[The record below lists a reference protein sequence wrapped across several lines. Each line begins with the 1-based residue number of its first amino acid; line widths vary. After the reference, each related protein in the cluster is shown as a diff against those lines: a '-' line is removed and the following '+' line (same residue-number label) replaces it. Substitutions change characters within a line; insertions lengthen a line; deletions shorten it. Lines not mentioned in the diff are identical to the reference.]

1 MTTVFY
7 AGAIVVLPTIAV
19 YLAAYLSRR
28 WSHPHESTHRLATR
42 YAFAL
47 IPLGFAMWMAHY
59 SFHFFTSWEA
69 IIPATQR
76 FAGDLGVELL
86 GPPEWICAC
95 CRPAADWVL
104 RFELLALGAGLLTT
118 LYVALRIAESR
129 ASSTRQAI
137 GAAAPWG
144 LLAIALYAA
153 GVWILLQPMEM
164 RGTLPTDA
172 TVVAHSEASP

>member
-1 MTTVFY
+1 MR
-7 AGAIVVLPTIAV
+7 VV
-19 YLAAYLSRR
+19 
-28 WSHPHESTHRLATR
+28 ATR

-47 IPLGFAMWMAHY
+47 IPLGFAMWVAHY

-69 IIPATQR
+69 IIPAAQR

-118 LYVALRIAESR
+118 LYTALRIAESR
-129 ASSTRQAI
+129 ASSTHQAI

-164 RGTLPTDA
+164 RGTLPTEA
-172 TVVAHSEASP
+172 PVVAHSEVSP

>member
-1 MTTVFY
+1 MPIWCAART
-7 AGAIVVLPTIAV
+7 PT
-19 YLAAYLSRR
+19 LA
-28 WSHPHESTHRLATR
+28 LATR

-47 IPLGFAMWMAHY
+47 IPLGFAMWVAHY

-76 FAGDLGVELL
+76 FASDLGVELL

-95 CRPAADWVL
+95 CRPAADWVV
-104 RFELLALGAGLLTT
+104 RFELLALGVGLLTT
-118 LYVALRIAESR
+118 LYTALRIAESR
-129 ASSTRQAI
+129 TSSTRQSI
-137 GAAAPWG
+137 GAVAPWG

-164 RGTLPTDA
+164 RGTLPA
-172 TVVAHSEASP
+172 NASVIAHSETQP